1 MRPIMGERYR
11 DIHRIMVENAE
22 RFGDKDYVISV
33 DQDKQISFSQINHY
47 CNKVANFLKDK
58 DVKEDDRV
66 SLIGKNSIETL
77 IIFFGV
83 LKYGA
88 VISPINVEE
97 SRENIYRIISRV
109 KPKFVV
115 YSEGLDFDY
124 TKTPYSWIP
133 FCDFDEEG
141 QPGDGFFSLIHD
153 CDSVFRTPLGGKADI
168 GEILFTS
175 GTTEV
180 PKGVV
185 ISREGLFYM
194 VDEVID
200 RMGITE
206 EDRILEYRAYSWAST
221 QLTSI
226 LSSMTSGATLIL
238 AQKFSRSQFGPWLK
252 ENDVTIST
260 GVPAVINIL
269 ITDPVEV
276 HKEDIPNLKFMTSS
290 SAPLSKEKHRI
301 FEGIYGIPINQMAG
315 MSEAGWMM
323 GTPPE
328 KRKIGSVGTPVI
340 HKEVCVVD
348 ERCRKCGVGE
358 EGEIVVRGK
367 SMGIGY
373 LNDDGSIEKFPHN
386 GFPTGDLGYMDSED
400 YVFITGRK
408 KDLIIRGGVNISPME
423 ITDRL
428 MQHPYVQE
436 AVTLGIPHEIYGE
449 EVACFIVPK
458 SGCKIEKQNII
469 DHCKDEL
476 PDFKLPKVVCFLEEI
491 PKTERGKV
499 AKGTL
504 SSVIRQDKSRQTS

>member
-1 MRPIMGERYR
+1 
-11 DIHRIMVENAE
+11 
-22 RFGDKDYVISV
+22 
-33 DQDKQISFSQINHY
+33 
-47 CNKVANFLKDK
+47 
-58 DVKEDDRV
+58 
-66 SLIGKNSIETL
+66 
-77 IIFFGV
+77 
-83 LKYGA
+83 
-88 VISPINVEE
+88 
-97 SRENIYRIISRV
+97 
-109 KPKFVV
+109 
-115 YSEGLDFDY
+115 
-124 TKTPYSWIP
+124 
-133 FCDFDEEG
+133 
-141 QPGDGFFSLIHD
+141 
-153 CDSVFRTPLGGKADI
+153 
-168 GEILFTS
+168 
-175 GTTEV
+175 
-180 PKGVV
+180 
-185 ISREGLFYM
+185 
-194 VDEVID
+194 
-200 RMGITE
+200 
-206 EDRILEYRAYSWAST
+206 
-221 QLTSI
+221 
-226 LSSMTSGATLIL
+226 
-238 AQKFSRSQFGPWLK
+238 
-252 ENDVTIST
+252 
-260 GVPAVINIL
+260 
-269 ITDPVEV
+269 
-276 HKEDIPNLKFMTSS
+276 
-290 SAPLSKEKHRI
+290 
-301 FEGIYGIPINQMAG
+301 MAG